1 MFTVPVLNI
10 KANPLDAL
18 LAAVGCRFSML
29 AKSDD
34 PNIQQLLKDRK
45 VSIEFGSEADG
56 IARYFVFDEGTFQQY
71 TGKANQPTL
80 RIDFKDSMTGVKLLT
95 GGDVAAFM
103 TAIQNKELTME
114 GDYSILMW
122 FNQLAKHIVPEVPEQ
137 LKPILEKAQPLAEK
151 ARPLAD
157 KAQGLASQAINV
169 AKHKLSKSK

>member
-1 MFTVPVLNI
+1 MFTVPVLNV

-34 PNIQQLLKDRK
+34 PNIQQLLQDRK
-45 VSIEFGSEADG
+45 VSIEFGSEADD

-71 TGKANQPTL
+71 AGKANQPTL

-103 TAIQNKELTME
+103 TAIQDKDLTME

-122 FNQLAKHIVPEVPEQ
+122 FNQLAKHIVPEIPEEI
-137 LKPILEKAQPLAEK
+137 KPLLEK
-151 ARPLAD
+151 ARPLAE
-157 KAQGLASQAINV
+157 KAQGLASQAINM
-169 AKHKLSKSK
+169 AKHKLSK